1 MVLLY
6 NGDHSDLTLVSSDG
20 HEFHVHVAILHCGS
34 LYFRTAMKQKWKE
47 TENKRFELDDDS
59 VTLKA
64 ILEYIYSQGQC
75 YSVPVTC
82 SQQLEQ
88 HAAIY
93 FAADFYGISDL
104 KKFSQRQFL
113 GLVEKKPEGWDKA
126 MKAWPTVVRA
136 MYEHDVPTTTS
147 LKNEILRL
155 TWDHLAALEEEQGF
169 QGLLDEVP
177 AFSSDMFKLARAR
190 RVRENLCDFIR
201 LFNFEWKEDISAVA
215 NIDASYS
222 SKVTKAMLDFT
233 YTGSYAKDVKNYG
246 CPESLQLHI
255 GVQVIADY
263 YKVVNLGRYAQERFL
278 DVVQDTKNWDKV
290 KKA

>member
-1 MVLLY
+1 M
-6 NGDHSDLTLVSSDG
+6 
-20 HEFHVHVAILHCGS
+20 
-34 LYFRTAMKQKWKE
+34 
-47 TENKRFELDDDS
+47 
-59 VTLKA
+59 TLKA

-113 GLVEKKPEGWDKA
+113 GLVKKKPEGWDKA

-155 TWDHLAALEEEQGF
+155 TWDHLAVLEEEQGF

-201 LFNFEWKEDISAVA
+201 STCGSCLHSINVAVKGREYLHCPVCSTR
-215 NIDASYS
+215 NSCS
-222 SKVTKAMLDFT
+222 GL
-233 YTGSYAKDVKNYG
+233 KDRRV
-246 CPESLQLHI
+246 S
-255 GVQVIADY
+255 
-263 YKVVNLGRYAQERFL
+263 
-278 DVVQDTKNWDKV
+278 
-290 KKA
+290 